1 MTKEISVNLAKKIKE
16 ERSNNNLTLSQM
28 SRKTNIT
35 RTKLNEFF
43 SNDRRVFSDEIYQKL
58 WRFAYYDD

>member
-16 ERSNNNLTLSQM
+16 ERSNKNLTLSQM
-28 SRKTNIT
+28 VRKTDIN
-35 RTKLNEFF
+35 RTKLKEFF
-43 SNDRRVFSDEIYQKL
+43 INDRRVFSDDIYQKL